1 MSQQEANSQSIQ
13 SENKPLLVRSIQD
26 LRDSF
31 VKNQSILGHLS
42 FKYTNWC
49 NLLVKNKDQPIELQY
64 PKIVESSKKH
74 LEQIRSI
81 YTNSIRNFL
90 IVLQGDIDLSQNSF
104 NPPSDKQS
112 QNKTN
117 KYIDEKNQN
126 NHSNQDI
133 SQNEIHQS
141 DLQPNITQ
149 SSKRI
154 QMDHVKQQTNFDDY
168 LKQIIEFEQ
177 NFDVKIPDFFK
188 DRDIHHYRMVM
199 SNYQISLL
207 KVNEVIA
214 VKNILDVT
222 KNDRF
227 VAALLL
233 LTKQLVKDIL
243 KRYDYIQ
250 KNLQEELLIEKD
262 MQQVKEKNYTSYIKQ
277 IQIFEHNYRVQLPLF
292 FKNKQD
298 FIKREY
304 YEKRF
309 AAAVQDTDCI
319 KIHQIHQKVR
329 SQKAIINAL
338 LITENQFQAIIN
350 RAQAL
355 LYPDKKE

>member
-1 MSQQEANSQSIQ
+1 MSQQDVNNEKRQNENS
-13 SENKPLLVRSIQD
+13 PLLVNSIQD

-31 VKNQSILGHLS
+31 IKNQNILGHLS

-74 LEQIRSI
+74 LEQIRI
-81 YTNSIRNFL
+81 LYTNSIRNFL
-90 IVLQGDIDLSQNSF
+90 TVLQGNTNLSQTSF
-104 NPPSDKQS
+104 NPPSDKQI
-112 QNKTN
+112 QNN
-117 KYIDEKNQN
+117 NIQHSSESNQN
-126 NHSNQDI
+126 NYSNQDI
-133 SQNEIHQS
+133 SQNEINQG
-141 DLQPNITQ
+141 DLQPNKSQ
-149 SSKRI
+149 SAKRI

-177 NFDVKIPDFFK
+177 NFDVKVPDFFK

-250 KNLQEELLIEKD
+250 KNFQEELLIERD
-262 MQQVKEKNYTSYIKQ
+262 MQQVKEKNYTSYLHK
-277 IQIFEHNYRVQLPLF
+277 IQTFEQNYRVQLPLF

-309 AAAVQDTDCI
+309 AAAVKDTDCI

>member
-1 MSQQEANSQSIQ
+1 MSQEVNNYSMQN
-13 SENKPLLVRSIQD
+13 ENKPFLLKGIQD

-31 VKNQSILGHLS
+31 VKNQSILGHLT

-64 PKIVESSKKH
+64 PKIVESSQKH

-90 IVLQGDIDLSQNSF
+90 GVLQGNTDISQNQYKPPSDQCSQNKTIKKIIENNQNNYSNQDLSQNEIQQG
-104 NPPSDKQS
+104 DVQ
-112 QNKTN
+112 QNK
-117 KYIDEKNQN
+117 
-126 NHSNQDI
+126 
-133 SQNEIHQS
+133 SQQS
-141 DLQPNITQ
+141 
-149 SSKRI
+149 KKI

-177 NFDVKIPDFFK
+177 NFDVKVPDFFK

-207 KVNEVIA
+207 KVNDVIA
-214 VKNILDVT
+214 VKNIIDIT

-243 KRYDYIQ
+243 KRYDSIQ

-262 MQQVKEKNYTSYIKQ
+262 MQQVKEKNYTSYIQQ
-277 IQIFEHNYRVQLPLF
+277 IQTFEQNYRVQLPLF

-355 LYPDKKE
+355 LYPEKKD